1 MIKNINYIL
10 RNHLAWIKN
19 DLFFLVGLNFFAF
32 LIFYIVKPHYLI
44 QVVALTILFIKC
56 TQFIKLYSLVP
67 SIASSG
73 DRFSWKFLQ
82 GLPVNKRELLI
93 SLSISRL
100 LVSIPVLTWI
110 SFFSSLI
117 GDVLIEAKVIDSYNI
132 FLLVI
137 NLILFLT
144 LTGISSIHVVINYPR
159 MEYQKKNRNQLI
171 ISIRYFL
178 IIIVAAIYFT
188 AGALAFNEYYG
199 VALGTYISKVADWV
213 EALIFSW
220 WLVPI
225 LFLTLIF
232 QYRVTMKTWL
242 DEKKSYKPV
251 LPWNP
256 MKEWSIISVLS
267 ILMVY
272 PLTQIDY
279 DTPIIYRG
287 NSLVK
292 AVYYKSYKQIEKE
305 VNTNQ
310 NINSKNKYGFSPML
324 AAIHEGNTEMVI
336 LLNKL
341 GAKIEGSI
349 NGRKKHLSGFD
360 PLMLAV
366 QSKNTEMV
374 QLIISKGF
382 QLNQKN
388 SKTGFYPIHLASALC
403 DSRMLDFL
411 IKSGA
416 DVNSLNDKGETPL
429 IVAARNNCF
438 SSAVSLQAAG
448 AAFDIIDK
456 NGKRAASYFLKSQ
469 NKEFRYFLEKHSRLP
484 SSK

>member
-10 RNHLAWIKN
+10 KNHLAWIKN
-19 DLFFLVGLNFFAF
+19 DLFFLVGLNILAF
-32 LIFYIVKPHYLI
+32 LIFYVIKPHYLI
-44 QVVALTILFIKC
+44 QVVALTILLIKC

-100 LVSIPVLTWI
+100 LVSIPLLTWI
-110 SFFSSLI
+110 SFFGSSI
-117 GDVLIEAKVIDSYNI
+117 GEVLIKSSSIESYNI

-144 LTGISSIHVVINYPR
+144 LSGVSSIHAVINYPR
-159 MEYQKKNRNQLI
+159 MEYQKKNQNQLV

-178 IIIVAAIYFT
+178 ISLVAFIYIF
-188 AGALAFNEYYG
+188 AGTLALNEYYG
-199 VALGTYISKVADWV
+199 ISLGAYIGKIV
-213 EALIFSW
+213 EWGEAIIFSW
-220 WLVPI
+220 WLVPLI
-225 LFLTLIF
+225 LLALIF
-232 QYRVTMKTWL
+232 QYRFTMKMWL

-251 LPWNP
+251 EPWNP
-256 MKEWSIISVLS
+256 IKEWSIISVLS
-267 ILMVY
+267 VLMVY

-279 DTPIIYRG
+279 ETPIMYRG
-287 NSLVK
+287 NNLVK
-292 AVYYKSYKQIEKE
+292 AVYYKSYNQIEKE
-305 VNTNQ
+305 VSSNQ
-310 NINSKNKYGFSPML
+310 NINSKNQFGFSPML
-324 AAIHEGNTEMVI
+324 AAIHEGDTKMV
-336 LLNKL
+336 LFLNKL
-341 GAKIEGSI
+341 GARIEGAT
-349 NGRKKHLSGFD
+349 NGRNKYLNGFD

-374 QLIISKGF
+374 QYIMSKGF

-388 SKTGFYPIHLASALC
+388 SKTGFYPIHLASSLC

-411 IKSGA
+411 IKNGA
-416 DVNSLNDKGETPL
+416 DVNSLNNKGESPL
-429 IVAARNNCF
+429 IVAAKRNCF
-438 SSAVSLQAAG
+438 PSAVSLQAAG
-448 AAFDIIDK
+448 ASFEIVDK
-456 NGKRAASYFLKSQ
+456 NGKRAASYFLKSK
-469 NKEFRYFLEKHSRLP
+469 NKEFHYFLEKHSRLP

>member
-19 DLFFLVGLNFFAF
+19 DFIFLVTINLIAF
-32 LIFYIVKPHYLI
+32 LIFYMAKPHYLI
-44 QVVALTILFIKC
+44 QVIVISTLLVKSIRFI
-56 TQFIKLYSLVP
+56 TLYSLVP
-67 SIASSG
+67 SVASTG

-93 SLSISRL
+93 SLSLSRL
-100 LVSIPVLTWI
+100 LVGVPLLTWI
-110 SFFSSLI
+110 ILFGSSVADFF
-117 GDVLIEAKVIDSYNI
+117 IEAKVIASYNV
-132 FLLVI
+132 FKLVI
-137 NLILFLT
+137 NLILVFILA
-144 LTGISSIHVVINYPR
+144 GISSIYFVITYPR
-159 MEYQKKNRNQLI
+159 MEYQKKNQNQLI
-171 ISIRYFL
+171 VSIRSFL
-178 IIIVAAIYFT
+178 VMSAGFIYFFI
-188 AGALAFNEYYG
+188 GVLALNEFYEID
-199 VALGTYISKVADWV
+199 LLIYISKIINWG
-213 EALIFSW
+213 EAITFSW

-225 LFLTLIF
+225 LFLIIF
-232 QYRVTMKTWL
+232 AHYHLTMETWL
-242 DEKKSYKPV
+242 DERKSYKPIAP
-251 LPWNP
+251 LNP
-256 MKEWSIISVLS
+256 IKEWSIISVLTFL
-267 ILMVY
+267 IIY

-292 AVYYKSYKQIEKE
+292 AVYYKSYTQIEKKISAK
-305 VNTNQ
+305 Q

-336 LLNKL
+336 FLNKL

-448 AAFDIIDK
+448 AAFDIVDK
-456 NGKRAASYFLKSQ
+456 NGKRAASYFFKSQ